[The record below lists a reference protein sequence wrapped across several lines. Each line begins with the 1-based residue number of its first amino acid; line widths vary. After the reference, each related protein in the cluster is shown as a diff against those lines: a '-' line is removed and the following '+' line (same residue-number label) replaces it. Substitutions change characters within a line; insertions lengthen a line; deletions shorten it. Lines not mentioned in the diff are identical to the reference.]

1 MWTGCQEISKVAR
14 MTKKTAKVTRFCQNW
29 LVHLALMACLLRF
42 LLSIFSNLPWCREWV
57 SKVFKMTKKTPNI
70 TRLRQNWLVYL
81 ALMACSNFLFH
92 LQWIYHDVDKLSR
105 DIKSSQNDQKNAKNY
120 QISSKLFGAS
130 GINGLLAPISYFH
143 LQWIYPDVDRLS
155 RDTKSEF
162 TITEW
167 PQGRAR
173 CAAPS
178 ALLLLCFPQKPELA
192 TVQWDNQI
200 GGSKFQNPRSST
212 MRGILDPTSFCFT
225 ITNLEQR
232 WKPKLS
238 WRLNMNPKK
247 FL

>member
-1 MWTGCQEISKVAR
+1 MWTG
-14 MTKKTAKVTRFCQNW
+14 
-29 LVHLALMACLLRF
+29 
-42 LLSIFSNLPWCREWV
+42 
-57 SKVFKMTKKTPNI
+57 
-70 TRLRQNWLVYL
+70 
-81 ALMACSNFLFH
+81 
-92 LQWIYHDVDKLSR
+92 
-105 DIKSSQNDQKNAKNY
+105 DIKSSQNDQKNAKHY
-120 QISSKLFGAS
+120 QISSKLVGAS
-130 GINGLLAPISYFH
+130 GMNGLVAPIFYFH

-200 GGSKFQNPRSST
+200 AIWVPQYRGTQFQNPRSSK
-212 MRGILDPTSFCFT
+212 MMVILDPTSFCFT

-238 WRLNMNPKK
+238 QRLNMNSKII
-247 FL
+247 LYT

>member
-1 MWTGCQEISKVAR
+1 MARLLARISSSFHLQWFTLMWTGCQGISKLTNVAKIA
-14 MTKKTAKVTRFCQNW
+14 KK
-29 LVHLALMACLLRF
+29 
-42 LLSIFSNLPWCREWV
+42 
-57 SKVFKMTKKTPNI
+57 
-70 TRLRQNWLVYL
+70 RQNGQKYKISSNRLLVGVFDINGMF
-81 ALMACSNFLFH
+81 ATISPSFH
-92 LQWIYHDVDKLSR
+92 LHTTVIYHDL
-105 DIKSSQNDQKNAKNY
+105 DIKSSQNDQKNAKHY
-120 QISSKLFGAS
+120 QISSKLVGAS

-178 ALLLLCFPQKPELA
+178 ALLLLCFPPKPELA

-200 GGSKFQNPRSST
+200 GDPNFKIRDPLKWEESWN
-212 MRGILDPTSFCFT
+212 PTSFGFT

-232 WKPKLS
+232 WKPKL
-238 WRLNMNPKK
+238 
-247 FL
+247 